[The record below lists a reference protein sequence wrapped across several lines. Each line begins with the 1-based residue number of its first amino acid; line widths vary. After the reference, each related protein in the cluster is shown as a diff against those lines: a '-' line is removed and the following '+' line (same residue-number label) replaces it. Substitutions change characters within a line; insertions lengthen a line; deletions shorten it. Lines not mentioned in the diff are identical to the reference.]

1 MFQLTQKFP
10 SGTKIFSIP
19 LAWFRKVTAF
29 LNNICAGTGITLTQP
44 SEPSSTAPVKI
55 SIDRAWLKALIE
67 GYGFV
72 KASEISLSN
81 LPYVPKTA
89 TFKTTTAEGTTIDQ
103 SATRYDGT
111 SISGVT
117 DHTAGLEFETD
128 TWEANKKGE
137 AFTIPIFTRIFWNAS
152 YTSSGSIY
160 SFALWRELTIN
171 PNGTIKSVSEE
182 KGLIQIR
189 HA

>member
-19 LAWFRKVTAF
+19 LVWFRKVTAF
-29 LNNICAGTGITLTQP
+29 LNNICAGTGITITQP
-44 SEPSSTAPVKI
+44 SEPSTTAPVKI
-55 SIDRAWLKALIE
+55 SVDRAWLKALID

-72 KASEISLSN
+72 KAEEISFRN
-81 LPYVPKTA
+81 LPYVPTTA
-89 TFKTTTAEGTTIDQ
+89 TFDTKTAEGTTENQ
-103 SATRYDGT
+103 SATRYNGKTIYGT
-111 SISGVT
+111 T
-117 DHTAGLEFETD
+117 EHTNGLEFETD
-128 TWEANKKGE
+128 TWDANKTGK
-137 AFTIPIFTRIFWNAS
+137 AFTIPMFTRIFWNKN
-152 YTSSGSIY
+152 YTADGSNY
-160 SFALWRELTIN
+160 CFALWREITIN